1 MFTTRSPM
9 QKARKK
15 SILLVHEDKNK
26 HLFFSLRLA
35 GFAIAA
41 WVLLHNRP
49 NIPKSAS
56 FKMSKA
62 ERLQKFFAVFIKTLL
77 KIFYNFWC
85 HNSEVFLPTVGLGF
99 NAFMKMHL
107 PTHTRRSEEGE
118 RDANTKKYNCQKS
131 SFTNAKRSKW
141 CVLKMKEFGYALWF
155 PDIRWFPWYQ
165 ARPVRPPK

>member
-56 FKMSKA
+56 FKMSEA
-62 ERLQKFFAVFIKTLL
+62 ERLQNFFCC
-77 KIFYNFWC
+77 FYQDFV
-85 HNSEVFLPTVGLGF
+85 EDFL
-99 NAFMKMHL
+99 
-107 PTHTRRSEEGE
+107 
-118 RDANTKKYNCQKS
+118 
-131 SFTNAKRSKW
+131 
-141 CVLKMKEFGYALWF
+141 
-155 PDIRWFPWYQ
+155 
-165 ARPVRPPK
+165 

>member
-41 WVLLHNRP
+41 WVLLHNSP

-62 ERLQKFFAVFIKTLL
+62 ERLQKIFCCFYQDFVEDFLFKEIPDVIIRKYFCLL
-77 KIFYNFWC
+77 CSW
-85 HNSEVFLPTVGLGF
+85 L
-99 NAFMKMHL
+99 
-107 PTHTRRSEEGE
+107 
-118 RDANTKKYNCQKS
+118 
-131 SFTNAKRSKW
+131 
-141 CVLKMKEFGYALWF
+141 
-155 PDIRWFPWYQ
+155 
-165 ARPVRPPK
+165 

>member
-56 FKMSKA
+56 FRMSKA
-62 ERLQKFFAVFIKTLL
+62 ERPQILFALFIKILL
-77 KIFYNFWC
+77 KIFFDFLR
-85 HNSEVFLPTVGLGF
+85 HNSEVFLPTVVL
-99 NAFMKMHL
+99 ALMH
-107 PTHTRRSEEGE
+107 S
-118 RDANTKKYNCQKS
+118 
-131 SFTNAKRSKW
+131 
-141 CVLKMKEFGYALWF
+141 
-155 PDIRWFPWYQ
+155 
-165 ARPVRPPK
+165 

>member
-62 ERLQKFFAVFIKTLL
+62 ERLQKIFAVFIKTLL
-77 KIFYNFWC
+77 KIF
-85 HNSEVFLPTVGLGF
+85 FL
-99 NAFMKMHL
+99 
-107 PTHTRRSEEGE
+107 
-118 RDANTKKYNCQKS
+118 KKFLMS
-131 SFTNAKRSKW
+131 
-141 CVLKMKEFGYALWF
+141 
-155 PDIRWFPWYQ
+155 
-165 ARPVRPPK
+165 